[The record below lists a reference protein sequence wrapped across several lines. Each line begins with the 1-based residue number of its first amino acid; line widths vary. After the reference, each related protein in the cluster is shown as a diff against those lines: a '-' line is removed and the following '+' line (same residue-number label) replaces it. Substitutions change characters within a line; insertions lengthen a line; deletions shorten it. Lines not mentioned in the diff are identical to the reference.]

1 MPLRLLGLLL
11 PYCHERRG
19 IGRKIFKLLAAPEQP
34 DGTGTSPRLRALPLQ
49 VEHLN
54 FAYQPERPILQ
65 DVNLNFPAG
74 SFTALVGESGCGK
87 STVAGILAGSLTP
100 GSGRVTANGMP
111 VTQLTRAARM
121 QAMTLVPHDAKLFKG
136 TVETNMRMAAP
147 NASEPELWAALE
159 RVNLAAFCREQQGL
173 QTR

>member
-1 MPLRLLGLLL
+1 MNGAASA
-11 PYCHERRG
+11 E
-19 IGRKIFKLLAAPEQP
+19 KIFKLLAAPEQP
-34 DGTGTSPRLRALPLQ
+34 DGTRNQPQAESVALQ

-54 FAYQPERPILQ
+54 LPTSRSAPILQ

-87 STVAGILAGSLTP
+87 STVAGILAGNLTP

-121 QAMTLVPHDAKLFKG
+121 QAMTLMPHDAKLFKG

-147 NASEPELWAALE
+147 NASRARTVGCAGRGEPG
-159 RVNLAAFCREQQGL
+159 GL
-173 QTR
+173 LP